1 MTYYIYHI
9 PGKKIGVT
17 CDLNNRVT
25 VQQGYEPSEY
35 EILESSEDVDFISS
49 KELEL
54 QREYGYRV
62 DMVPYRNLKPKSNMN
77 INVTEQTT
85 TFPCPV
91 NKLKGQLFDNVGMSW
106 QTEHGKLDITP
117 KTIDWIMANVKTS
130 MFNNDRSYVYNKA
143 FARFYDNNNVFQKP
157 TTVKC
162 SKKPLKM
169 FENIR
174 QWAEDRGLYH
184 EGDPK
189 TQLIKLQE
197 EIGELAK
204 ATLENDKPEIIDA
217 IGDMVVVLTN
227 LAHLNGVNIETCIAE
242 AYNVISK
249 RTGKM
254 VNGTFVKDAD

>member
-91 NKLKGQLFDNVGMSW
+91 NKLKGQLFDNIGMKW
-106 QTEHGKLDITP
+106 QTEHGQLDITP
-117 KTIDWIMANVKTS
+117 QTIDWIMANVKTS

-143 FARFYDNNNVFQKP
+143 FARFYDNNNVFEKP
-157 TTVKC
+157 PTVKC

-174 QWAEDRGLYH
+174 QWAEQRGLYH